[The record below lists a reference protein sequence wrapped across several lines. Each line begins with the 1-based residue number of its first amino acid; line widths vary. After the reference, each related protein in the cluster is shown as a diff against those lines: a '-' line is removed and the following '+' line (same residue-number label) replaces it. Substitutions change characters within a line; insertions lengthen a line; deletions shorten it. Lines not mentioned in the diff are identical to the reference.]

1 MATLSDERFM
11 YLRFEHGLSRPQ
23 MNNLINRVM
32 EENEEALV
40 NSKDKDNL
48 LYDLVV
54 GELSGSAKESS
65 IPNSTEANKEADTN
79 SNEGWYVYMVSH
91 DEVMASYTDGAFRD
105 YAGYKCINNFDG
117 VSLDEWNNY
126 ILKRGAQQKLIDFM
140 MGEADKE
147 FGGKVP
153 ASRTVKKHV
162 KEMLENDI
170 PLMKVEKYNGKVY
183 YKFRNCIDGKYFV
196 RIPYE
201 QLRDLVIC
209 TNGKMIKLYVMV
221 CAILQNNDCGTTKH
235 HKITR
240 DHLAKKLGLNGN
252 NRQLLGEIGQM
263 LNGLCRLGFLECLE
277 TVETS
282 KDGNTYKIIHSYRR
296 LSLEEYREASKRGTK
311 TITK

>member
-1 MATLSDERFM
+1 MATKLDSKFM
-11 YLRFEHGLSRPQ
+11 YLRFEHGLTEKQ
-23 MNNLINRVM
+23 MDDLINEVITS
-32 EENEEALV
+32 NELLLTKSS
-40 NSKDKDNL
+40 NRDSL

-54 GELSGSAKESS
+54 NRLIG
-65 IPNSTEANKEADTN
+65 TVKEAETTKEVDKT

-91 DEVMASYTDGAFRD
+91 DDVMASYTDGAFRD

-117 VSLDEWNNY
+117 AGFDEWNNY
-126 ILKRGAQQKLIDFM
+126 MPKRGAQQKLIDFM

-240 DHLAKKLGLNGN
+240 DHLAKKLGLNSN

-277 TVETS
+277 TIETS
-282 KDGNTYKIIHSYRR
+282 KDGNTYKIIHSYRK

>member
-1 MATLSDERFM
+1 MNTVTNEAVYELQNKYNLNPLEVDQITTSFFATYGSNSSKELLEQHIKG
-11 YLRFEHGLSRPQ
+11 YLITRG
-23 MNNLINRVM
+23 N
-32 EENEEALV
+32 
-40 NSKDKDNL
+40 
-48 LYDLVV
+48 
-54 GELSGSAKESS
+54 
-65 IPNSTEANKEADTN
+65 TEAKKEAETN
-79 SNEGWYVYMVSH
+79 SNKKEFDVYMVSH
-91 DEVMASYTDGAFRD
+91 DDVMASYTDGAFRE

-117 VSLDEWNNY
+117 GGFDEWNNY
-126 ILKRGAQQKLIDFM
+126 IPKRGAQQKLIDFM

-147 FGGKVP
+147 FGGKIP
-153 ASRTVKKHV
+153 ASRTVKRHV

-240 DHLAKKLGLNGN
+240 DHLAKKLGLNGKN
-252 NRQLLGEIGQM
+252 EQLLSEIGKM

-282 KDGNTYKIIHSYRR
+282 KNGNTYKTIHSYRR
-296 LSLEEYREASKRGTK
+296 LSLEEYREANKRGTIK
-311 TITK
+311 K

>member
-1 MATLSDERFM
+1 
-11 YLRFEHGLSRPQ
+11 
-23 MNNLINRVM
+23 
-32 EENEEALV
+32 
-40 NSKDKDNL
+40 
-48 LYDLVV
+48 
-54 GELSGSAKESS
+54 
-65 IPNSTEANKEADTN
+65 
-79 SNEGWYVYMVSH
+79 
-91 DEVMASYTDGAFRD
+91 
-105 YAGYKCINNFDG
+105 
-117 VSLDEWNNY
+117 
-126 ILKRGAQQKLIDFM
+126 M

-209 TNGKMIKLYVMV
+209 TNGKMIKLYVMI

-282 KDGNTYKIIHSYRR
+282 KDGNTYKIIHSYRK

>member
-1 MATLSDERFM
+1 MATKLDSKFM
-11 YLRFEHGLSRPQ
+11 YLRFEHGLTETQ
-23 MNNLINRVM
+23 IND
-32 EENEEALV
+32 LV
-40 NSKDKDNL
+40 NEVIASNELLLANSSNRDDL

-54 GELSGSAKESS
+54 NRLIG
-65 IPNSTEANKEADTN
+65 TVKEAEATKEIDKTN
-79 SNEGWYVYMVSH
+79 NEGWYVYMVSH
-91 DEVMASYTDGAFRD
+91 DDVMASYTDGAFRD

-147 FGGKVP
+147 FGGKIP
-153 ASRTVKKHV
+153 ASRTVKRHI
-162 KEMLENDI
+162 KEMLENGI

-240 DHLAKKLGLNGN
+240 DHLAKKLGLNSKN
-252 NRQLLGEIGQM
+252 EQLLSEIGKM

-282 KDGNTYKIIHSYRR
+282 KNGNTYKTIHSYRR
-296 LSLEEYREASKRGTK
+296 LSLEEYREANKRGTIK
-311 TITK
+311 K

>member
-1 MATLSDERFM
+1 MATKLDSKFM
-11 YLRFEHGLSRPQ
+11 YLRFEHGLTEKQ
-23 MNNLINRVM
+23 MNDLIN
-32 EENEEALV
+32 EIIASNELLLA
-40 NSKDKDNL
+40 NSSNRDSL

-54 GELSGSAKESS
+54 NRL
-65 IPNSTEANKEADTN
+65 TETVKEAEATKEVETN

-117 VSLDEWNNY
+117 TSFDEWNNY
-126 ILKRGAQQKLIDFM
+126 MPKRGAQQKLIDFM

-147 FGGKVP
+147 FGGKIP

-277 TVETS
+277 TIETS
-282 KDGNTYKIIHSYRR
+282 KDGNTYKIIHSYRK

>member
-1 MATLSDERFM
+1 
-11 YLRFEHGLSRPQ
+11 
-23 MNNLINRVM
+23 
-32 EENEEALV
+32 
-40 NSKDKDNL
+40 
-48 LYDLVV
+48 
-54 GELSGSAKESS
+54 
-65 IPNSTEANKEADTN
+65 
-79 SNEGWYVYMVSH
+79 MV
-91 DEVMASYTDGAFRD
+91 
-105 YAGYKCINNFDG
+105 
-117 VSLDEWNNY
+117 
-126 ILKRGAQQKLIDFM
+126 
-140 MGEADKE
+140 GEADRE

-240 DHLAKKLGLNGN
+240 DHLAKKLGLNSN

-277 TVETS
+277 ETRIS
-282 KDGNTYKIIHSYRR
+282 KDGNTYKTIHSYR
-296 LSLEEYREASKRGTK
+296 LTTLAEYQEAKNRGK
-311 TITK
+311 IKK

>member
-1 MATLSDERFM
+1 
-11 YLRFEHGLSRPQ
+11 
-23 MNNLINRVM
+23 M
-32 EENEEALV
+32 EQAK
-40 NSKDKDNL
+40 KDF
-48 LYDLVV
+48 
-54 GELSGSAKESS
+54 
-65 IPNSTEANKEADTN
+65 PN
-79 SNEGWYVYMVSH
+79 
-91 DEVMASYTDGAFRD
+91 
-105 YAGYKCINNFDG
+105 
-117 VSLDEWNNY
+117 
-126 ILKRGAQQKLIDFM
+126 
-140 MGEADKE
+140 
-147 FGGKVP
+147 GKVP
-153 ASRTVKKHV
+153 AKKTIQRHIKKLV
-162 KEMLENDI
+162 ESDV

-240 DHLAKKLGLNGN
+240 DHLAKKLGLNSN

-277 TVETS
+277 TIETS
-282 KDGNTYKIIHSYRR
+282 KDGNTYKIIHSYRK